1 MGTVVVAVA
10 MAGLMVC
17 VGGCSVGR
25 AGAED
30 AREGIT
36 SVEVLHRAADA
47 LERAGSAQ
55 TRTSMEMA
63 TGGTRVTIRGQGV
76 YDFKKQLG
84 QLKVLLPQDPAGAVE
99 HRPITEL
106 LAPGS
111 PPTSGCASTR
121 PRSPTGTS

>member
-1 MGTVVVAVA
+1 MVAQQQSRTCMGTGVVAAA

-99 HRPITEL
+99 
-106 LAPGS
+106 
-111 PPTSGCASTR
+111 
-121 PRSPTGTS
+121 